1 MLRHFPSHIKNN
13 PSVAVIYFLGCKSF
27 TSSYAVNQIT
37 DIGRLFILSR
47 TGKRG
52 KAKLSRTSIEVT
64 TVETYTFQELFNI
77 YIFAKEAEGLAKRTL
92 ENKKGYFL
100 VFHRYLEEHHED
112 ITPNTLDTNTIRK
125 FLYYLKNE
133 HIKHKNNHCVKEEYK
148 SVGVSASYTN
158 TIMKHMRAFYNFLV
172 EEKYVQ
178 LNPFTKIKSL
188 KEAQDNIE
196 ALSVDQLKT
205 LLKQPNQ
212 RTYAGFRDYVLMM
225 LLADT
230 GMRISEAL
238 NLQQEDIDFKT
249 NVIDLKGTNTK
260 NRKTRYVPICQKTSK
275 LLRELLVEIKE
286 FDTLHI
292 FATVYGNTVDPARF
306 RQRLKMYG
314 HNAGIKGIR
323 VSPHT
328 FRHTFAKFYLLNNG
342 DVMTLQKILGH
353 SSIEM
358 VRKYVNMTSN
368 DIVTQHRKYSPLNN
382 L

>member
-1 MLRHFPSHIKNN
+1 MLRFYSLHTKNH

-27 TSSYAVNQIT
+27 TSSYTVNQIT
-37 DIGRLFILSR
+37 DIGRRFILSR

-52 KAKLSRTSIEVT
+52 KAKLGRTNIEVKQ
-64 TVETYTFQELFNI
+64 VETYTFQELFNI
-77 YIFAKEAEGLAKRTL
+77 YMFAKEAEGLARRTL
-92 ENKKGYFL
+92 ENKKVYFL
-100 VFHRYLEEHHED
+100 VFHRYLEEYHED
-112 ITPNTLDTNTIRK
+112 VTPNTLDTNTIRE
-125 FLYYLKNE
+125 FLYYLKND
-133 HIKHKNNHCVKEEYK
+133 HVKHKNNHCVKEEYK
-148 SVGVSASYTN
+148 SVGVSVSYIN
-158 TIMKHMRAFYNFLV
+158 TIIKHMRAFYNFLV
-172 EEKYVQ
+172 EEEYVQ
-178 LNPFTKIKSL
+178 ANPFTKIRSL

-196 ALSVDQLKT
+196 ALSVDQLKA

-249 NVIDLKGTNTK
+249 NVIELKGTNTK
-260 NRKTRYVPICQKTSK
+260 NRKTRYVPLSQKTNK
-275 LLRELLVEIKE
+275 LLRELFIEIE
-286 FDTLHI
+286 GFETTYI
-292 FATVYGNTVDPARF
+292 FVTVYGNTFDPTRF
-306 RQRLKMYG
+306 RQRLKVYG
-314 HNAGIKGIR
+314 EGARIKGVR

-328 FRHTFAKFYLLNNG
+328 FRHTFAKYYLLNNG

-358 VRKYVNMTSN
+358 VRKYVNMTSK
-368 DIVTQHRKYSPLNN
+368 DIVVQHNKHSPINN

>member
-1 MLRHFPSHIKNN
+1 M
-13 PSVAVIYFLGCKSF
+13 
-27 TSSYAVNQIT
+27 
-37 DIGRLFILSR
+37 SR

-52 KAKLSRTSIEVT
+52 KAKLDRTNIEVT
-64 TVETYTFQELFNI
+64 QVTTYTFQELFNI
-77 YIFAKEAEGLAKRTL
+77 YMFAKETEGLARRTL

-112 ITPNTLDTNTIRK
+112 VTPNTLDTNTILE
-125 FLYYLKNE
+125 FLYYLKND
-133 HIKHKNNHCVKEEYK
+133 HVKHKINHCVKEKYK
-148 SVGVSASYTN
+148 SVGVSVSYIN

-172 EEKYVQ
+172 EVEYIQ

-249 NVIDLKGTNTK
+249 NVIELKDTNTK
-260 NRKTRYVPICQKTSK
+260 NRKTRYVPISQKTSK
-275 LLRELLVEIKE
+275 LLRELLVEIE
-286 FDTLHI
+286 GFDTLHI
-292 FATVYGNTVDPARF
+292 FTTVYGNTVDPARF
-306 RQRLKMYG
+306 RQRLKTYG
-314 HNAGIKGIR
+314 NNAGIKGVR

-328 FRHTFAKFYLLNNG
+328 FRHTFAKYYLLNNG

-358 VRKYVNMTSN
+358 VRKYVNITSK
-368 DIVTQHRKYSPLNN
+368 DIIIQHNKHSPINN

>member
-1 MLRHFPSHIKNN
+1 
-13 PSVAVIYFLGCKSF
+13 
-27 TSSYAVNQIT
+27 
-37 DIGRLFILSR
+37 LSR

-52 KAKLSRTSIEVT
+52 KAKLGRTSIEFKQ
-64 TVETYTFQELFNI
+64 VETYAFQELFNI
-77 YIFAKEAEGLAKRTL
+77 YIFAKEAEGLARRTL
-92 ENKKGYFL
+92 ENKKVYFL

-112 ITPNTLDTNTIRK
+112 ITPNTLDTNTIRE
-125 FLYYLKNE
+125 FLYYLKND

-148 SVGVSASYTN
+148 SVGASVSYIN
-158 TIMKHMRAFYNFLV
+158 TILKHIRAFYNFLV
-172 EEKYVQ
+172 EEEYVQ
-178 LNPFTKIKSL
+178 ANPFRKIKSL

-196 ALSVDQLKT
+196 ALSVEQLKT

-249 NVIDLKGTNTK
+249 NVLELKGTNTK
-260 NRKTRYVPICQKTSK
+260 SRKARYVPISQKTSR
-275 LLRELLVEIKE
+275 LLRELLVEIEE
-286 FDTLHI
+286 FDTLYI
-292 FATVYGNTVDPARF
+292 FASVYGNTIDPARF

-314 HNAGIKGIR
+314 DNAGIKGVRI
-323 VSPHT
+323 SPHT
-328 FRHTFAKFYLLNNG
+328 FRHTFAKYYLLNNG

-358 VRKYVNMTSN
+358 VRKYVNMTSK
-368 DIVTQHRKYSPLNN
+368 DIVAQHSKHSPINN
-382 L
+382 I

>member
-1 MLRHFPSHIKNN
+1 MFYTLQIKNH
-13 PSVAVIYFLGCKSF
+13 PSVAVIYFLGCELF
-27 TSSYAVNQIT
+27 TSSYTVNQIT
-37 DIGRLFILSR
+37 DIGRRFILSR

-52 KAKLSRTSIEVT
+52 KAKLGRTNIEVT
-64 TVETYTFQELFNI
+64 QIETYTFQELFNI
-77 YIFAKEAEGLAKRTL
+77 YMFAKEAQALARRTL

-100 VFHRYLEEHHED
+100 VFHRYLEEHHEGV
-112 ITPNTLDTNTIRK
+112 TPNTLDTNTIRE
-125 FLYYLKNE
+125 FLYYLKND
-133 HIKHKNNHCVKEEYK
+133 HVKHKNNHCVKEKYK
-148 SVGVSASYTN
+148 SVGVSVSYIN

-172 EEKYVQ
+172 EEEYLQ
-178 LNPFTKIKSL
+178 TNPFTKIKSL

-205 LLKQPNQ
+205 LLKQPDQ

-238 NLQQEDIDFKT
+238 NLQQVDIDFKT
-249 NVIDLKGTNTK
+249 NVIELNGTNTK
-260 NRKTRYVPICQKTSK
+260 NRKTRYVPISQKTSK
-275 LLRELLVEIKE
+275 LLRELLVEIEE

-292 FATVYGNTVDPARF
+292 FTTVYGNTVDPARF
-306 RQRLKMYG
+306 RQRLKTYG
-314 HNAGIKGIR
+314 NNAGIKGVR

-328 FRHTFAKFYLLNNG
+328 FRHTFAKYYLLNNG

-358 VRKYVNMTSN
+358 VRKYINMTSK
-368 DIVTQHRKYSPLNN
+368 DIVFQHNKHSPINN

>member
-1 MLRHFPSHIKNN
+1 M
-13 PSVAVIYFLGCKSF
+13 
-27 TSSYAVNQIT
+27 
-37 DIGRLFILSR
+37 SR

-52 KAKLSRTSIEVT
+52 KAKLGRTNIEVT
-64 TVETYTFQELFNI
+64 KFETYTFQELFNI
-77 YIFAKEAEGLAKRTL
+77 YMFAKEAEGLVRKTL

-100 VFHRYLEEHHED
+100 VFHRYLEEHHKD
-112 ITPNTLDTNTIRK
+112 VTPNTLDTNTIRE
-125 FLYYLKNE
+125 FLYYLKND
-133 HIKHKNNHCVKEEYK
+133 HVKHKNNHCVKEKYK
-148 SVGVSASYTN
+148 SVGVSVSYIN

-172 EEKYVQ
+172 EEDYVQ

-188 KEAQDNIE
+188 KETQDNIE

-205 LLKQPNQ
+205 LLKQPNL

-225 LLADT
+225 LLTDT

-249 NVIDLKGTNTK
+249 NVIELKGTNTK
-260 NRKTRYVPICQKTSK
+260 NRKTRYVPISQKTSK
-275 LLRELLVEIKE
+275 LLRELLVEIEE

-292 FATVYGNTVDPARF
+292 FATVYGNTIDPARF

-314 HNAGIKGIR
+314 RSAGIKGVR

-328 FRHTFAKFYLLNNG
+328 FRHTFAKYYLLNNG

-358 VRKYVNMTSN
+358 VRKYINMTSK
-368 DIVTQHRKYSPLNN
+368 DIVAQHNKHSPLNN

>member
-1 MLRHFPSHIKNN
+1 M
-13 PSVAVIYFLGCKSF
+13 
-27 TSSYAVNQIT
+27 
-37 DIGRLFILSR
+37 SR

-52 KAKLSRTSIEVT
+52 KTKLSRTSIEVK

-125 FLYYLKNE
+125 FLYYLKND

-148 SVGVSASYTN
+148 SVGVSVSYTN
-158 TIMKHMRAFYNFLV
+158 TIMKHMRAFYNFLI
-172 EEKYVQ
+172 EEDYMQ
-178 LNPFTKIKSL
+178 TNPFTKIKSL
-188 KEAQDNIE
+188 KEAQDTIE
-196 ALSVDQLKT
+196 ALSIDQLKT

-249 NVIDLKGTNTK
+249 NIIELEVTNTK
-260 NRKTRYVPICQKTSK
+260 NHKTRYVPISQKTSR
-275 LLRELLVEIKE
+275 LLRELLVEIEE
-286 FDTLHI
+286 FNTLHI
-292 FATVYGNTVDPARF
+292 FNTVYGNTIDPARF
-306 RQRLKMYG
+306 RQRLKLYG
-314 HNAGIKGIR
+314 NNA
-323 VSPHT
+323 
-328 FRHTFAKFYLLNNG
+328 
-342 DVMTLQKILGH
+342 
-353 SSIEM
+353 
-358 VRKYVNMTSN
+358 
-368 DIVTQHRKYSPLNN
+368 
-382 L
+382 

>member
-1 MLRHFPSHIKNN
+1 M
-13 PSVAVIYFLGCKSF
+13 
-27 TSSYAVNQIT
+27 
-37 DIGRLFILSR
+37 SR

-52 KAKLSRTSIEVT
+52 KAKLGRTNIEVT
-64 TVETYTFQELFNI
+64 QLETYTFQELFNI
-77 YIFAKEAEGLAKRTL
+77 YMFAKEAEGLAKRTL
-92 ENKKGYFL
+92 ENKKVYFL

-112 ITPNTLDTNTIRK
+112 VTPNTLDTNTIREY
-125 FLYYLKNE
+125 LYYLKND

-148 SVGVSASYTN
+148 SVGVSVSYIN
-158 TIMKHMRAFYNFLV
+158 TIMKHMRAFYTFLV
-172 EEKYVQ
+172 EEDYVH

-196 ALSVDQLKT
+196 ALSIDQLKT

-249 NVIDLKGTNTK
+249 NVIILKGTNTK
-260 NRKTRYVPICQKTSK
+260 NRKTRYVPISQKTSK
-275 LLRELLVEIKE
+275 LLRELLVEIEE

-292 FATVYGNTVDPARF
+292 FTTVYGKNIDPARF
-306 RQRLKMYG
+306 RQQLKIYG
-314 HNAGIKGIR
+314 NKAEIKGVRI
-323 VSPHT
+323 SPHT
-328 FRHTFAKFYLLNNG
+328 FRHTFAKYYLLNNG

-358 VRKYVNMTSN
+358 VRKYVNMTN
-368 DIVTQHRKYSPLNN
+368 KDVVIQHNKHSPINN

>member
-1 MLRHFPSHIKNN
+1 MFYTLHTKNL

-27 TSSYAVNQIT
+27 TSSYTVNQIT
-37 DIGRLFILSR
+37 DIGRRFILSR

-52 KAKLSRTSIEVT
+52 KAKLGRTNIEVT
-64 TVETYTFQELFNI
+64 QVETYTFQELFNI
-77 YIFAKEAEGLAKRTL
+77 YMFAKEAEGLARRTL

-112 ITPNTLDTNTIRK
+112 VTPNTLNTNTIRE
-125 FLYYLKNE
+125 FLYYLKND
-133 HIKHKNNHCVKEEYK
+133 HVKHKNNHCVKEKYK
-148 SVGVSASYTN
+148 SVGVSVSYIN

-172 EEKYVQ
+172 EEEYVQ
-178 LNPFTKIKSL
+178 SNPFTKIKSL

-196 ALSVDQLKT
+196 ALSIDQLKI
-205 LLKQPNQ
+205 LLKQPDQ

-249 NVIDLKGTNTK
+249 NVIELKGTSTK
-260 NRKTRYVPICQKTSK
+260 NRKTRYVPISQKTSK
-275 LLRELLVEIKE
+275 LLRELLVEIEE

-314 HNAGIKGIR
+314 HNAGITGVR

-328 FRHTFAKFYLLNNG
+328 FRHTFAKYYLLNNG

-358 VRKYVNMTSN
+358 VRKYINMTSK
-368 DIVTQHRKYSPLNN
+368 DIVAQHNKHSPIIN